1 MEPTL
6 QALLAPRSIAVIGA
20 SDHIHKIGG
29 RPIHYMQNHGYAGTL
44 YPVNPQRDRIQGL
57 RAYPSLDA
65 LPAAPE
71 LAIIVVAGEAAVQ
84 AVRDCARL
92 GVAAAIVI
100 ASGFG
105 EAGPEGKRQQD
116 EMVRV
121 AAGAGLRLVGPNSQG
136 LANFGSG
143 TIASFSTMFI
153 EVPPQ
158 DGPVAVVSQSG
169 GVSAMVYGLL
179 RGQGIGVRHM
189 HATGNEAD
197 ITVSELALAVA
208 HDEDV
213 RLMLLYLESLTDP
226 AVLARAA
233 ATARARGVPMV
244 AVKAG
249 RTRAGQR
256 AAASH
261 TGAIA
266 NEDRAVDA
274 FLRHHGIWRV
284 DDAHALARCAPLYLR
299 GWRAGGRR
307 LVVVSNSGASCVMA
321 ADAADVRGLS
331 LAALSDDTQA
341 ALADRLPG
349 FAATANPVDVTA
361 ALLTNSAL
369 FGDVLPVVAQDP
381 STDMVLLDIPVAGMG
396 YDVERFARDAAS
408 FADDAGKPI
417 AVAAWQD
424 LVAAPFRAAGVP
436 TYDSAADALSAFSQ
450 LVSHQALLDQIRE
463 EPPAALSG
471 AVSGAL
477 SPLPVSL
484 ADAPPADI
492 GGEVATATLSEAA
505 SLARLAE
512 AGVPVVA
519 HRLCLTADAAV
530 AAWRDLGGPVAVK
543 ASSPQVPHKSEHGL
557 VALHCDDAGTVA
569 QAFERQT
576 AILAAMGADCEGVV
590 VARMTR
596 GQRECM
602 VGAHWDPVFGPV
614 VLVGDGGKYVEVL
627 ADTAVLLAPC
637 SEAAV
642 MRALAGLRIA
652 PLLRGVRGEP
662 AVDVAAL
669 ARIAV
674 LVGRLMHD
682 AAGAIRSIDLNPV
695 MVSPDGAVV
704 VDGLMEVS
712 AELAL
717 EHGARP

>member
-1 MEPTL
+1 MNQTL

-29 RPIHYMQNHGYAGTL
+29 RPIYYMREHGYAGKL
-44 YPVNPQRDRIQGL
+44 FPVNPQRDTIQGL
-57 RAYPSLDA
+57 PAFASLDA
-65 LPAAPE
+65 LPEVPE
-71 LAIIVVAGEAAVQ
+71 LAIIVVGGDAAVS

-105 EAGPEGKRQQD
+105 EAGEEGRRQQD

-121 AAGAGLRLVGPNSQG
+121 ATGAGLRLVGPNSQG
-136 LANFGSG
+136 LANFGTG

-208 HDEDV
+208 HDPDV
-213 RLMLLYLESLTDP
+213 QLILLYLESLTDP
-226 AVLARAA
+226 AVLAQAA
-233 ATARARGVPMV
+233 AVARRRGVPIV

-249 RTRAGQR
+249 RSSAGQR

-266 NEDRAVDA
+266 NEDRAVGA
-274 FLRHHGIWRV
+274 FLARHGICRV

-299 GWRAGGRR
+299 GWQASGRQ

-321 ADAADVRGLS
+321 ADAAEPLGLA
-331 LAALSDDTQA
+331 LAPLSQATQA
-341 ALADRLPG
+341 ALAQRLPG
-349 FAATANPVDVTA
+349 FASTANPVDVTA
-361 ALLTNSAL
+361 ALLTNSGL
-369 FGDVLPVVAQDP
+369 FGDVLPVVAADP
-381 STDMVLLDIPVAGMG
+381 AADLLLLDIPVAGMG
-396 YDVERFARDAAS
+396 YDLPRFARDAAS
-408 FADDAGKPI
+408 FADNAGKPI
-417 AVAAWQD
+417 AVAAWQAP
-424 LVAAPFRAAGVP
+424 VAAAFRAANVP
-436 TYDSAADALSAFSQ
+436 TYASGAEALAAFAQ
-450 LVSHQALLDQIRE
+450 LVTHQQLLRDVAAQDAAVAGHR
-463 EPPAALSG
+463 PAASDAAG
-471 AVSGAL
+471 AAS
-477 SPLPVSL
+477 S
-484 ADAPPADI
+484 
-492 GGEVATATLSEAA
+492 ATGHTLSEAA
-505 SLARLAE
+505 SLARLAL
-512 AGVPVVA
+512 AGIPVVA
-519 HRLCLTADAAV
+519 HKLCQSVDEAV
-530 AAWRDLGGPVAVK
+530 AAWRELKGPVAVK

-557 VALHCDDAGTVA
+557 VALNCNDEHAVA
-569 QAFERQT
+569 QAFLTQT
-576 AILAAMGADCEGVV
+576 DILDKLGAACEGVV
-590 VARMTR
+590 VARMER

-627 ADTAVLLAPC
+627 RDTAVLLAPC

-642 MRALAGLRIA
+642 ARAVAGLRIA
-652 PLLRGVRGEP
+652 PLLAGVRGEP

-669 ARIAV
+669 CRIAV
-674 LVGRLMHD
+674 RVGQLMLE
-682 AAGAIRSIDLNPV
+682 AGGAIRSIDLNPV
-695 MVSPDGAVV
+695 MVSAGGAVV
-704 VDGLMEVS
+704 VDALMEV
-712 AELAL
+712 ATDA
-717 EHGARP
+717 APA

>member
-29 RPIHYMQNHGYAGTL
+29 RPIHYMLNHGYAGTL
-44 YPVNPQRDRIQGL
+44 FPVNPQRDSIQGL
-57 RAYPSLDA
+57 PAYPSLDA
-65 LPAAPE
+65 LPAVPE
-71 LAIIVVAGEAAVQ
+71 LAIIVVAGDAAVQ

-105 EAGPEGKRQQD
+105 EAGPEGKRRQD

-121 AAGAGLRLVGPNSQG
+121 AAAAGLRLVGPNSQG

-153 EVPPQ
+153 EVPPR

-213 RLMLLYLESLTDP
+213 RLILLYLESLTDP

-249 RTRAGQR
+249 RTGAGQR

-321 ADAADVRGLS
+321 ADAADARGLS
-331 LAALSDDTQA
+331 MAALSDGTQA
-341 ALADRLPG
+341 ALAERLPG

-408 FADDAGKPI
+408 FADTAGKPI

-424 LVAAPFRAAGVP
+424 LVAAPFRAADVP

-450 LVSHQALLDQIRE
+450 LVSHQALLERIRT
-463 EPPAALSG
+463 EPPAMASAAPSSSESAPRKALREE
-471 AVSGAL
+471 L
-477 SPLPVSL
+477 
-484 ADAPPADI
+484 
-492 GGEVATATLSEAA
+492 ATATLSEAA

-519 HRLCLTADAAV
+519 HRLCQTADEAV
-530 AAWRDLGGPVAVK
+530 AAWRELGGPVAVK

-557 VALHCDDAGTVA
+557 VALHCDDADTVA
-569 QAFERQT
+569 QAFDRQT

-614 VLVGDGGKYVEVL
+614 VVVGDGGKYVEVL
-627 ADTAVLLAPC
+627 NDSAVLLAPC
-637 SEAAV
+637 SEDAV
-642 MRALAGLRIA
+642 VRELAGLRIA

-662 AVDVAAL
+662 AVDMAAL

-682 AAGAIRSIDLNPV
+682 AGGAIRAIDLNPV
-695 MVSPDGAVV
+695 MVSADGAVV

-717 EHGARP
+717 EHGARV